1 MKRFSVPKTCINYFQ
16 KQAGFTLIEAV
27 VVLAMIGILAS
38 IATPAIIHWLPDYR
52 LRQAAMDIRSDMQ
65 KARIEAIKLNTDII
79 IVFTPATYTPSGNV
93 GSYKIF
99 VDDGA
104 GGGVAGDGVQTGG
117 EQLLTQVTMPK
128 NISLYFDNFAGHT
141 TGFNNRGFSWKNRWG
156 SVRLRNNN
164 SRYCQVS
171 LSMAGNISIQKSN
184 DGTTWN

>member
-1 MKRFSVPKTCINYFQ
+1 MKRFFVPKTYFK

-27 VVLAMIGILAS
+27 IVLAMIGILVG

-99 VDDGA
+99 VDD
-104 GGGVAGDGVQTGG
+104 DRNGVQNGG

-164 SRYCQVS
+164 SRYYELS
-171 LSMAGNISIQKSN
+171 LSMAGNISIKKSN